1 MGFRHRV
8 IKILQN
14 KRALSILENVD
25 LIFDTLQ
32 LGKSGNAGSLDIFPA
47 TASKGRMRLTCT
59 DQTGDT
65 IAELK
70 MAALSQARTITI
82 PDPGADAEFMLTQG
96 ARTIAGAQS
105 FTALLSLDNGT
116 GAASANAI
124 LLGRGTSADPVTTSV
139 ADKKM
144 IEFRCETTASSGDN
158 RLMYLR
164 YAMGGAGDG
173 ECLRAF
179 TVVEA
184 NLGTAHGAHL
194 SLVFSAS
201 AGGSECS
208 GLGVACRATL
218 HIPNVASWLPTGTY
232 AAMNAQIFSDGSNSD
247 PAGMTELS
255 FLRMS
260 NDGDAT
266 GKADVD
272 TDAYLFSIQ
281 GFATAANSTKVIR
294 TDSLVEMNTPNT
306 VGLRIRIGSVSYYML
321 AVPAADWN

>member
-1 MGFRHRV
+1 MGFSDRV
-8 IKILQN
+8 MKVLGGRNAQE
-14 KRALSILENVD
+14 ALANIDVVAQSME
-25 LIFDTLQ
+25 
-32 LGKSGNAGSLDIFPA
+32 LGKSGLAGQLDVFPS
-47 TASKGRMRLTCT
+47 TASKGRLRLTCA

-65 IAELK
+65 IVTLTT
-70 MAALSQARTITI
+70 AAFSAARTITI
-82 PDPGADAEFMLTQG
+82 PDPGANASFMLTQSDQ
-96 ARTIAGAQS
+96 TIVGAQS
-105 FTALLSLDNGT
+105 HTSLLSLDNGT

-124 LLGRGTSADPVTTSV
+124 LLGRGTSADPVTSSV

-164 YAMGGAGDG
+164 YAMGNAGGG

-232 AAMNAQIFSDGSNSD
+232 AAINAEIFSDGANSD

-266 GKADVD
+266 GKANVD
-272 TDAYLFSIQ
+272 TDAFLFSIQ
-281 GFATAANSTKVIR
+281 GFTAAADTTKLLSSKSLAELPANSIA
-294 TDSLVEMNTPNT
+294 
-306 VGLRIRIGSVSYYML
+306 LRIKVGATTYYIPAVL
-321 AVPAADWN
+321 ATELN